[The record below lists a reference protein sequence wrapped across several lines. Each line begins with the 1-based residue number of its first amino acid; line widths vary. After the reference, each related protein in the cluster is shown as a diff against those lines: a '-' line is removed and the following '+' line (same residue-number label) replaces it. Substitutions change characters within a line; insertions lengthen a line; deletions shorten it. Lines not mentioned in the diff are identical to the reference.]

1 MKALFKDLYRQY
13 LEKGVSPT
21 DFRQFKEELNHIPD
35 EELWN
40 VMIDMEKD
48 ATTEIGMPPMMKKQI
63 RKEMHQIIWRRRW
76 IQITKYAAVIA
87 LLVTSSFGVYS
98 LLNTTDTQQMITA
111 NVKSGSK
118 SEIIL
123 PDGTKVQLNGA
134 TTITYDVNNSK
145 QRLVQLS
152 GEAFF
157 DVAKNPD
164 CPFRVIA
171 NDLQIEVVGTSFN
184 VNTYKKGVVET
195 SLLTGQIKISGG
207 SFPQEY
213 ILTPG
218 EKATYSS
225 INNALKITQADVH
238 VETGWCDDY
247 LIFDSE
253 PLIDVI
259 EEIERWYGVEIELR
273 CPQIGQDLLSGSF
286 RHENIQNVIHS
297 LSLQY
302 KFKYEIHKDK
312 ITIY

>member
-1 MKALFKDLYRQY
+1 
-13 LEKGVSPT
+13 
-21 DFRQFKEELNHIPD
+21 
-35 EELWN
+35 
-40 VMIDMEKD
+40 
-48 ATTEIGMPPMMKKQI
+48 
-63 RKEMHQIIWRRRW
+63 
-76 IQITKYAAVIA
+76 
-87 LLVTSSFGVYS
+87 
-98 LLNTTDTQQMITA
+98 MITA

-134 TTITYDVNNSK
+134 TTITYDVNSSK

>member
-21 DFRQFKEELNHIPD
+21 DFGQFKEELNHIPD

-40 VMIDMEKD
+40 AMIDMEKD

-76 IQITKYAAVIA
+76 IEITKYAAAIA
-87 LLVTSSFGVYS
+87 LLITSSFGIYS
-98 LLNTTDTQQMITA
+98 LLNTPDMQQMITA

-134 TTITYDVNNSK
+134 TTITYDANNSK

-171 NDLQIEVVGTSFN
+171 NGLQIEVVGTSFN

-195 SLLTGQIKISGG
+195 SLLTGQIKISG
-207 SFPQEY
+207 SSLPQEY